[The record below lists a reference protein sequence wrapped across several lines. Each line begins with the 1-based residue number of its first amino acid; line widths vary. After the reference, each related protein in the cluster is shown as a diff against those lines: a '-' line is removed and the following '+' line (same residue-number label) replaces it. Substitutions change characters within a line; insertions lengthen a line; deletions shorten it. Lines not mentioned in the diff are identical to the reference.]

1 MKKLDKLVLKAFW
14 GPFLVTLSVVVF
26 IFLMRI
32 MIFYIDEFVSKD
44 VGLTEYA
51 RLFFYFTLS
60 TIPIALPLAVLLS
73 SLMAF
78 GNLGEFFELTAI
90 KSAGVSVIRVMRPLL
105 VFAVCISIFSF
116 FFNDRT
122 VPWANLKGYSL
133 LFDIK
138 TTKATLKIKEGIFY
152 NDLPGYSIKVDEKL
166 PDGKTMKG
174 MVIYK
179 HDDARSYERGNTQV
193 ILADS
198 GRMYTIN
205 NNGYLVIELFSGS
218 DYQEVADASG
228 PNRPVVYGSAANG
241 GAPVGSNFVRN
252 RFDQYKL
259 VVSLESFGMRRTDE
273 DQFKYHEFMKN
284 IEALNQTT
292 DSIKND
298 LSQTRE
304 RLVANS
310 QQYFTYHARTA
321 YTYGVKTEPGK
332 WIDSLVNKPMADSLR
347 KELLSTAK
355 TSAQSMAS
363 FAKSNQEYLQSKR
376 KEGNRYELEMH
387 HKYTQA
393 LSCLV
398 MFLIGAPLG
407 AIIKKGGF
415 GVPVLISIVFFIL
428 MYVLT
433 IQADKWVKGDLVN
446 VEFGAWLPN
455 SVLLLVGLY
464 FINHARND
472 SRLFDKDVY
481 IIFFGKIKKKIQDSR
496 RGKVE
501 PASQAAEV
509 DA

>member
-1 MKKLDKLVLKAFW
+1 MKKLDKLVLKTFW
-14 GPFLVTLSVVVF
+14 GPFVVTLSVVIF

-44 VGLTEYA
+44 VGLSEYA

-90 KSAGVSVIRVMRPLL
+90 KSAGVSIVRVMMPL
-105 VFAVCISIFSF
+105 FIITICISLFSF

-122 VPWANLKGYSL
+122 VPWANLKGFSL
-133 LFDIK
+133 LYDIK

-166 PDGKTMKG
+166 PDGKTMRG

-179 HDDARSYERGNTQV
+179 HDSRSYERGNTQV

-228 PNRPVVYGSAANG
+228 ANRSVVYGPSMGG
-241 GAPVGSNFVRN
+241 GAASGANFVRN
-252 RFDQYKL
+252 RFDTYKL

-273 DQFKYHEFMKN
+273 EQFKYHEFMKN
-284 IEALNQTT
+284 IKSLNQAT
-292 DSIKND
+292 DSIRND
-298 LSQTRE
+298 YTQTRE

-310 QQYFTYHARTA
+310 QQYFTYHSRTS
-321 YTYGVKTEPGK
+321 YTHSVKIQPGK
-332 WIDSLVNKPMADSLR
+332 WIDSLIKKPVGDSIR
-347 KELLSTAK
+347 KEILAT
-355 TSAQSMAS
+355 TRNSAQSMAS
-363 FAKSNQEYLQSKR
+363 FAKSNQEYLQTKR
-376 KEGNRYELEMH
+376 KEGNRYELEKH

-415 GVPVLISIVFFIL
+415 GMPVLISIVFFIL

-433 IQADKWVKGDLVN
+433 IQGDKWVKEGLVN
-446 VEFGAWLPN
+446 VYFGAWLPN
-455 SVLLLVGLY
+455 TVLLLAGLY
-464 FINHARND
+464 FIDRARND
-472 SRLFDKDVY
+472 SRLFDKDIYVMF
-481 IIFFGKIKKKIQDSR
+481 INKIKRKLQKK
-496 RGKVE
+496 KYE
-501 PASQAAEV
+501 ATELTSQEAELE
-509 DA
+509 A